1 MEQVTMSRPTYRRPS
16 TASRIGSVFAFLGVG
31 VVSLAVIA
39 FQIAV
44 VVFPLYLAYLLV
56 SWLVTK

>member
-1 MEQVTMSRPTYRRPS
+1 MSRPTYRRPS